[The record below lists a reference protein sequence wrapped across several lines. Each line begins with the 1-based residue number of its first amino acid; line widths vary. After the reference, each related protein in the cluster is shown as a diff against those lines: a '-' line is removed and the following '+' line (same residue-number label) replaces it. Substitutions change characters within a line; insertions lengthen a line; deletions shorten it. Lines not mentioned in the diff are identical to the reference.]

1 MKKENMIWYDRKRL
15 WCGLPWTFT
24 KYGMDEGRLFV
35 ETGFLNT
42 KEEEVRLYR
51 ILNISLS
58 KNLVQRIF
66 GLGTIHVDS
75 TDLDLKCLK
84 ITNIKHRD
92 HVKELLSGK
101 VEEERMRNRVS
112 AREYMH
118 SSEDEDIAD
127 VDDDRQDY
135 DEDEGDGH

>member
-1 MKKENMIWYDRKRL
+1 MKKESMIWYDRKRL

-51 ILNISLS
+51 ILSISLS
-58 KNLVQRIF
+58 KNIIQRIF
-66 GLGTIHVDS
+66 GLGTIHIDS

-84 ITNIKHRD
+84 ITNIKDSD
-92 HVKELLSGK
+92 HVKEMLSEK

-112 AREYMH
+112 AREFMNH
-118 SSEDEDIAD
+118 GEDGDADEDFHPF
-127 VDDDRQDY
+127 DDH
-135 DEDEGDGH
+135 EN

>member
-1 MKKENMIWYDRKRL
+1 MNKESMVWYDRKRL

-42 KEEEVRLYR
+42 KEQEVRLYR

-66 GLGTIHVDS
+66 GLGTIHIDS
-75 TDLDLKCLK
+75 TDLDLKCLR
-84 ITNIKHRD
+84 ITNIKDSDR
-92 HVKELLSGK
+92 VKEMLSEK
-101 VEEERMRNRVS
+101 VEQERLRNRVS
-112 AREYMH
+112 AREFMNH
-118 SSEDEDIAD
+118 EDDGDRDEMAEFGIEDE
-127 VDDDRQDY
+127 R
-135 DEDEGDGH
+135 EL

>member
-1 MKKENMIWYDRKRL
+1 MKKESMVWYDRKRL

-35 ETGFLNT
+35 ETGLLNT

-66 GLGTIHVDS
+66 GLGTIHIDS
-75 TDLDLKCLK
+75 TDKDLSCLK
-84 ITNIKHRD
+84 IINIKDSDR
-92 HVKELLSGK
+92 VKEMLSAK
-101 VEEERMRNRVS
+101 VEEERIRNRVS
-112 AREYMH
+112 AREFMTGGAE
-118 SSEDEDIAD
+118 EDDMVDFI
-127 VDDDRQDY
+127 DDDT
-135 DEDEGDGH
+135 EH

>member
-1 MKKENMIWYDRKRL
+1 MKKESMIWYDRKRL

-58 KNLVQRIF
+58 KNIIQRIF
-66 GLGTIHVDS
+66 GLGTIHIDS

-84 ITNIKHRD
+84 ITNIKDSD
-92 HVKELLSGK
+92 HVKEMLSEK

-112 AREYMH
+112 AR
-118 SSEDEDIAD
+118 
-127 VDDDRQDY
+127 
-135 DEDEGDGH
+135 

>member
-1 MKKENMIWYDRKRL
+1 MNKESMIWYDRKRL

-58 KNLVQRIF
+58 KNIIQRIF
-66 GLGTIHVDS
+66 GLGTIHIDS
-75 TDLDLKCLK
+75 TDLDLKCLR
-84 ITNIKHRD
+84 ITNIKDSD
-92 HVKELLSGK
+92 HVKEMLSKK
-101 VEEERMRNRVS
+101 VEEERLRNRVS
-112 AREYMH
+112 AREFMNR
-118 SSEDEDIAD
+118 EDGDDTEAD
-127 VDDDRQDY
+127 LDSF
-135 DEDEGDGH
+135 EEHEH

>member
-1 MKKENMIWYDRKRL
+1 MKKESMIWYDRKRL

-35 ETGFLNT
+35 ETGFFNT
-42 KEEEVRLYR
+42 KEEEVRLHR

-58 KNLVQRIF
+58 KNIIQRIF
-66 GLGTIHVDS
+66 GLGTIHIDS

-84 ITNIKHRD
+84 ITNIKDSD
-92 HVKELLSGK
+92 HVKEMLSEK

-112 AREYMH
+112 AREFMNH
-118 SSEDEDIAD
+118 GEDGDADEDFHPF
-127 VDDDRQDY
+127 DDH
-135 DEDEGDGH
+135 EN

>member
-1 MKKENMIWYDRKRL
+1 MKKESMIWYDRKRL

-58 KNLVQRIF
+58 KNIIQRIF
-66 GLGTIHVDS
+66 GLGTIHIDS
-75 TDLDLKCLK
+75 TDLDLKCLR
-84 ITNIKHRD
+84 ITNIKDSD
-92 HVKELLSGK
+92 HVKEMLSKK
-101 VEEERMRNRVS
+101 VEEERLRNRVS
-112 AREYMH
+112 AREFMNH
-118 SSEDEDIAD
+118 GEDG
-127 VDDDRQDY
+127 DDTETDLDSF
-135 DEDEGDGH
+135 EGHEH

>member
-1 MKKENMIWYDRKRL
+1 MKKESMIWYDRKRL

-58 KNLVQRIF
+58 KNIIQRIF
-66 GLGTIHVDS
+66 GLGTIHIDS
-75 TDLDLKCLK
+75 TDLDLKCLR
-84 ITNIKHRD
+84 ITNIKDSD
-92 HVKELLSGK
+92 HVKEMLSKK
-101 VEEERMRNRVS
+101 VEEERLRNRVS
-112 AREYMH
+112 A
-118 SSEDEDIAD
+118 SEFMNHGEDGDDTEAD
-127 VDDDRQDY
+127 LDSF
-135 DEDEGDGH
+135 EGHEH

>member
-84 ITNIKHRD
+84 ITNIKHSD

>member
-1 MKKENMIWYDRKRL
+1 MNKDNMIWYDRKRL

-24 KYGMDEGRLFV
+24 KYGLDEGRLFV

-58 KNLVQRIF
+58 RNLIQRIF

-84 ITNIKHRD
+84 ITNIRD
-92 HVKELLSGK
+92 CERVKEQLSAK
-101 VEEERMRNRVS
+101 VEEERLRNRVS
-112 AREYMH
+112 AREFMNN
-118 SSEDEDIAD
+118 SEDED
-127 VDDDRQDY
+127 Y
-135 DEDEGDGH
+135 GGPDGGI

>member
-1 MKKENMIWYDRKRL
+1 MNKESMVWYDRKRL

-42 KEEEVRLYR
+42 KEQEVRLYR

-66 GLGTIHVDS
+66 GLGTIHIDS
-75 TDLDLKCLK
+75 TDLDLKCLR
-84 ITNIKHRD
+84 ITNIKDSDR
-92 HVKELLSGK
+92 VKEMLSEK
-101 VEEERMRNRVS
+101 VEQERLRNRVS
-112 AREYMH
+112 AREFMNH
-118 SSEDEDIAD
+118 EDDGDRDEMTEFGIEDE
-127 VDDDRQDY
+127 R
-135 DEDEGDGH
+135 EL

>member
-1 MKKENMIWYDRKRL
+1 MKKESMIWYDRKRL

-58 KNLVQRIF
+58 KNIIQRIF
-66 GLGTIHVDS
+66 GLGTIHIDS
-75 TDLDLKCLK
+75 TDLDLKCLR
-84 ITNIKHRD
+84 ITNIKDSD
-92 HVKELLSGK
+92 HVKEMLSKK
-101 VEEERMRNRVS
+101 VEEERLRNRVS
-112 AREYMH
+112 DREFMNH
-118 SSEDEDIAD
+118 GEDGDDTEAD
-127 VDDDRQDY
+127 LDSF
-135 DEDEGDGH
+135 EGHEH

>member
-1 MKKENMIWYDRKRL
+1 MKKESMIWYDRKRL

-35 ETGFLNT
+35 ETGFFNT

-58 KNLVQRIF
+58 KNIIQRIF
-66 GLGTIHVDS
+66 GLGTIHIDS

-84 ITNIKHRD
+84 ITNIKDSD
-92 HVKELLSGK
+92 HVKEMLSEK

-112 AREYMH
+112 AREFMNH
-118 SSEDEDIAD
+118 GEDGDADEDFHPFD
-127 VDDDRQDY
+127 VH
-135 DEDEGDGH
+135 EN

>member
-1 MKKENMIWYDRKRL
+1 MNKENMIWYDRKRL

-42 KEEEVRLYR
+42 REEEVRLYR
-51 ILNISLS
+51 ILNISLNKS
-58 KNLVQRIF
+58 LIQRIF
-66 GLGTIHVDS
+66 GLGTIHIDS

-84 ITNIKHRD
+84 ITNIKNSD
-92 HVKELLSGK
+92 HVKEMLSAK

-118 SSEDEDIAD
+118 SSDDDPTDLADDNQEYDMSEDE
-127 VDDDRQDY
+127 
-135 DEDEGDGH
+135 EH

>member
-51 ILNISLS
+51 ILNISLNKS
-58 KNLVQRIF
+58 LIQRIF
-66 GLGTIHVDS
+66 GLGTIHIDS

-84 ITNIKHRD
+84 ITNIKDSDR
-92 HVKELLSGK
+92 VKEMLSEK
-101 VEEERMRNRVS
+101 VEQERLRNRVS
-112 AREYMH
+112 AREFMNH
-118 SSEDEDIAD
+118 EEDEDMAD
-127 VDDDRQDY
+127 LDHDDPN
-135 DEDEGDGH
+135 ELEP

>member
-1 MKKENMIWYDRKRL
+1 MKKESMIWYDRKRL

-35 ETGFLNT
+35 ETGFFNT

-58 KNLVQRIF
+58 KNIIQRIF
-66 GLGTIHVDS
+66 GLGTIHIDS

-84 ITNIKHRD
+84 ITNIKDSD
-92 HVKELLSGK
+92 HVKEMLSEK

-112 AREYMH
+112 AREFMNH
-118 SSEDEDIAD
+118 GEDGDADEDFQPF
-127 VDDDRQDY
+127 DDH
-135 DEDEGDGH
+135 EN

>member
-1 MKKENMIWYDRKRL
+1 MKNESMIWYDRKRL

-58 KNLVQRIF
+58 KNIIQRIF
-66 GLGTIHVDS
+66 GLGTIHIDS

-84 ITNIKHRD
+84 ITNIKDSD
-92 HVKELLSGK
+92 HVKEMLSEK

-112 AREYMH
+112 AREFTNH
-118 SSEDEDIAD
+118 GEDGDADEDFHPF
-127 VDDDRQDY
+127 DDH
-135 DEDEGDGH
+135 EN

>member
-1 MKKENMIWYDRKRL
+1 MKKESMIWYDRKRL

-58 KNLVQRIF
+58 KNIIQRIF
-66 GLGTIHVDS
+66 GLGTIHIDS
-75 TDLDLKCLK
+75 KDLDLKCLK
-84 ITNIKHRD
+84 ITNIKDSD
-92 HVKELLSGK
+92 HVKEMLSEK

-112 AREYMH
+112 AREFMNH
-118 SSEDEDIAD
+118 GEDGDADEDFHPF
-127 VDDDRQDY
+127 DDH
-135 DEDEGDGH
+135 EN

>member
-1 MKKENMIWYDRKRL
+1 MNKESMIWYDRKRL

-58 KNLVQRIF
+58 KNIIQRIF
-66 GLGTIHVDS
+66 GLGTIHIDS
-75 TDLDLKCLK
+75 TDLDLKCLR
-84 ITNIKHRD
+84 IINIKDSD
-92 HVKELLSGK
+92 HVKEMLSER
-101 VEEERMRNRVS
+101 VEEERLRNRVS
-112 AREYMH
+112 AREFMNG
-118 SSEDEDIAD
+118 EDGGEDTE
-127 VDDDRQDY
+127 VDLDSF
-135 DEDEGDGH
+135 EGHEQ

>member
-1 MKKENMIWYDRKRL
+1 MNKESMIWYDRKRL

-58 KNLVQRIF
+58 KNIIQRIF
-66 GLGTIHVDS
+66 RLGTIHIDS

-84 ITNIKHRD
+84 IINIKDSD
-92 HVKELLSGK
+92 HVKEMLSER
-101 VEEERMRNRVS
+101 VEEERLRNRVS
-112 AREYMH
+112 AREFMNH
-118 SSEDEDIAD
+118 GEDGSEDTEAD
-127 VDDDRQDY
+127 LDSF
-135 DEDEGDGH
+135 EGHEQ

>member
-51 ILNISLS
+51 ILNISLNKS
-58 KNLVQRIF
+58 LIQRIF
-66 GLGTIHVDS
+66 GLGTIHIDS

-84 ITNIKHRD
+84 ITNIRD
-92 HVKELLSGK
+92 SDRVKEMLSEK
-101 VEEERMRNRVS
+101 VEQERLRNRVS
-112 AREYMH
+112 AREFMNH
-118 SSEDEDIAD
+118 EEDENEDLAD
-127 VDDDRQDY
+127 FDHGEPDD
-135 DEDEGDGH
+135 EEP

>member
-1 MKKENMIWYDRKRL
+1 MKKESMIWYDRKRL

-35 ETGFLNT
+35 ETGFFNT

-58 KNLVQRIF
+58 KNIIQRIF
-66 GLGTIHVDS
+66 GLGTIHIDS

-84 ITNIKHRD
+84 ITNIKDSD
-92 HVKELLSGK
+92 HVKEMLSEK

-112 AREYMH
+112 AREFMNH
-118 SSEDEDIAD
+118 GEDGDADEDFHLF
-127 VDDDRQDY
+127 DDH
-135 DEDEGDGH
+135 EN

>member
-1 MKKENMIWYDRKRL
+1 MKKESMIWYDRKRL

-58 KNLVQRIF
+58 KNIIQRIF
-66 GLGTIHVDS
+66 GLGTIHIDS
-75 TDLDLKCLK
+75 TDLDLKCLR
-84 ITNIKHRD
+84 ITNIKDSD
-92 HVKELLSGK
+92 HLP
-101 VEEERMRNRVS
+101 
-112 AREYMH
+112 
-118 SSEDEDIAD
+118 
-127 VDDDRQDY
+127 Y
-135 DEDEGDGH
+135 DCKD